1 MALSLL
7 LTVVVADDPSAIY
20 CSDDKYFKGDHEL
33 KASIKAVLGQLLEQT
48 TASGDSD
55 IETKLQHPADKPRV
69 YGAAFCEKSPPESC
83 KHCLRAAKKELLHGC
98 DHTAGAEFYSELC
111 YLRFEIY
118 NFLS

>member
-1 MALSLL
+1 MPLSLL
-7 LTVVVADDPSAIY
+7 LTVVVADDDPSATY
-20 CSDDKYFKGDHEL
+20 CSDDNCF
-33 KASIKAVLGQLLEQT
+33 EQT

-98 DHTAGAEFYSELC
+98 DHAAGAEFYSELC